1 MKPKYYLLA
10 GLCLI
15 SAGCASL
22 PSVSTTE
29 RPMAFHD
36 TRLQYALV
44 TGQDETL
51 QQDFDMKLPP
61 SLVERIVAGAV
72 LPFTAA
78 SEAAFFPFAT
88 GLKQWAPLQ
97 QEKGSAK

>member
-1 MKPKYYLLA
+1 M
-10 GLCLI
+10 

-22 PSVSTTE
+22 PSPTAAE
-29 RPMAFHD
+29 RPMSFHD

-44 TGQDETL
+44 AGEDDIL
-51 QQDFDMKLPP
+51 KRDFDMRLPP

-78 SEAAFFPFAT
+78 SEAAFYPFAA
-88 GLKQWAPLQ
+88 GIKAWAPLQ
-97 QEKGSAK
+97 QESAK